1 MAEKQTGGILPL
13 KIRKCQICCSRFQG
27 KWPPEISVSSE
38 DPIEAVEDA
47 MTVSTF
53 TFINKIRAFHRFH
66 TANEDRPEAE
76 IIRKLRSAG
85 GPAEEAP
92 AIPLNSAGDG
102 PCLTCF
108 TAAAD
113 LTEEYKQGLRT
124 KKALYAKFRTIFE
137 QHDDDGHNQG
147 FIA

>member
-1 MAEKQTGGILPL
+1 MAQEQTTEILPL
-13 KIRKCQICCSRFQG
+13 EIWDCWVCCSEFARERAA
-27 KWPPEISVSSE
+27 WTSASSE
-38 DPIEAVEDA
+38 EPNEADA
-47 MTVSTF
+47 DALAMVIAITT
-53 TFINKIRAFHRFH
+53 IRIRALHRFH
-66 TANEDRPEAE
+66 TANEGRPEAE

>member
-102 PCLTCF
+102 PCLICSV
-108 TAAAD
+108 AVAD
-113 LTEEYKQGLRT
+113 PIEDFKQNLMTR
-124 KKALYAKFRTIFE
+124 KALIKILHQIIGQHGEYA
-137 QHDDDGHNQG
+137 QG
-147 FIA
+147 ITA